1 MYLQE
6 QKNQLSFPR
15 RIVCFNCGN
24 QKIYQVYDVTQEKHD
39 YKCVFCKKSFFI
51 LRSPLLSVF
60 CPHCNSNIY
69 INSDS
74 SLTLISEGIMP
85 SRETTAAGGLVGG
98 AAIGSLFGPVGALL
112 GGILGATLGYEGL
125 SREAIYNN
133 GS

>member
-1 MYLQE
+1 
-6 QKNQLSFPR
+6 
-15 RIVCFNCGN
+15 
-24 QKIYQVYDVTQEKHD
+24 
-39 YKCVFCKKSFFI
+39 
-51 LRSPLLSVF
+51 
-60 CPHCNSNIY
+60 
-69 INSDS
+69 
-74 SLTLISEGIMP
+74 MP